1 MKLVNSCQQTQHP
14 LTSEILLWISSTL
27 SIYNI
32 YLGLRVAFSGQGQRT
47 TIVDLEGQVLLQLFN
62 ATF

>member
-32 YLGLRVAFSGQGQRT
+32 NLGLRVAFSGQGQRT